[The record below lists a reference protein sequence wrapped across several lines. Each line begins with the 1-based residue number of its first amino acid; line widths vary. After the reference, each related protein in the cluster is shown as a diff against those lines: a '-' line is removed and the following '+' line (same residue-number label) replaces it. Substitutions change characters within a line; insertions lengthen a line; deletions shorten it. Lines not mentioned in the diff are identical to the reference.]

1 MIKRVSMSRPL
12 EGILRK
18 GKQKV
23 AVKPQMTKLL
33 MMFAD
38 NNSADIAKLLRS
50 WLNESPPKL
59 TKKQ

>member
-1 MIKRVSMSRPL
+1 MSRPL